1 MPKLYVN
8 LSSIQP
14 HHDHVSLIYSVVI
27 QDGESISSYGGD
39 FKLDD
44 SVSLGENLSRMKHKI
59 MECDYQHGSDLHP
72 GDVIIFG
79 APILD
84 SPEAMDCCSH
94 GITSVNRS
102 ISWKP
107 SGLGSMVKSF
117 FTPPEPVVQVVQEK
131 DPRVEEH
138 AQKIQELGSQ
148 LDSIKAGILLVQEEL
163 KTLISDHDHPY
174 PERTV
179 QLEGEVNS
187 VLGKLHQHREHTSDL
202 YEEVMHR
209 IHALENPPK
218 KEESVIEVIEEK
230 VEEEV
235 KEVIEEAIPVIEKP
249 IEDTKGV
256 WQRFERW
263 VQNLWV

>member
-1 MPKLYVN
+1 MHKIYVC
-8 LSSIQP
+8 LSSLQTSDEGV
-14 HHDHVSLIYSVVI
+14 HLNYTTVVSS
-27 QDGESISSYGGD
+27 DPPSSYAGD
-39 FKLDD
+39 FLIDE
-44 SVSLGENLSRMKHKI
+44 SVSVGENLARLKQKVMQVDRQYGPH
-59 MECDYQHGSDLHP
+59 LHV

-79 APILD
+79 APVLE
-84 SPEAMDCCSH
+84 SPEAMDCCAH

-117 FTPPEPVVQVVQEK
+117 FTPQEPVVQVVQEK

-138 AQKIQELGSQ
+138 AQRLQEFGHQ
-148 LDSIKAGILLVQEEL
+148 LDSVRANVLLVQEEL
-163 KTLISDHDHPY
+163 KTLINEHSHPY
-174 PERTV
+174 PERAV

-187 VLGKLHQHREHTSDL
+187 ILGKLDQHREHVSEL

-209 IHALENPPK
+209 IHVLENPPK
-218 KEESVIEVIEEK
+218 IEEPVIEVIEEK
-230 VEEEV
+230 AEEEV
-235 KEVIEEAIPVIEKP
+235 KTVIEEATPVVEKP
-249 IEDTKGV
+249 VEEVKGV